1 MPMLSVLLPVAIL
14 SCGSAAAVQEVANPN
29 APSGPTQAVD
39 ASTVILP
46 CVPVGTYW
54 PSQPNQEAAPPT
66 PDLAI
71 VSIDVRPKDARVHLD
86 GRFVGR
92 ARYFDG
98 APSFLFLEPGAY
110 RLELRSD
117 GHRPVLVELS
127 AERGCRYDLR
137 HRLER
142 VRGLEVEH
150 EDAEFG
156 KGRPQQWVFAPTRPT
171 PSQPAQEIAGPDP
184 SLRPDL
190 GRGAPGVRVPTPLA
204 AGLKLRID
212 PPSARLSIDGIFV
225 ATGRELARMVGPLA
239 TTPGPHLIVV
249 EAEGH
254 MTLERGV
261 ELDGG
266 EVLELDLVLTPEP

>member
-1 MPMLSVLLPVAIL
+1 MRMLSVLLPVAIL
-14 SCGSAAAVQEVANPN
+14 SCASAAAVQEVAD
-29 APSGPTQAVD
+29 SKGPTQAVD

-46 CVPVGTYW
+46 CVPVGAYW
-54 PSQPNQEAAPPT
+54 PGEPNQEAAPPT

-98 APSFLFLEPGAY
+98 TPSYLFLEPGSY

-117 GHRPVLVELS
+117 GYRPVLVELT

-137 HRLER
+137 HRLGRER
-142 VRGLEVEH
+142 GFEAEH
-150 EDAEFG
+150 EDADFG
-156 KGRPQQWVFAPTRPT
+156 KGKPQQSVFAPTLPT
-171 PSQPAQEIAGPDP
+171 PPQPAQGSAGPDP

-190 GRGAPGVRVPTPLA
+190 GRGTPGDRVPSPPA
-204 AGLKLRID
+204 AGLKLRVD
-212 PPSARLSIDGIFV
+212 PPSARVSIDGVFV

-239 TTPGPHLIVV
+239 TTPGPHRIVA

-254 MTLERGV
+254 VALERGV
-261 ELDGG
+261 ELDDG
-266 EVLELDLVLTPEP
+266 EVLELDLVLRPAP

>member
-1 MPMLSVLLPVAIL
+1 MWMPSALLPVAIL
-14 SCGSAAAVQEVANPN
+14 SCGSVAAMQEVANAN
-29 APSGPTQAVD
+29 GPTQVVD
-39 ASTVILP
+39 TSTVILP
-46 CVPVGTYW
+46 CVPVGAYW
-54 PSQPNQEAAPPT
+54 PGKPDKEAAPPT

-98 APSFLFLEPGAY
+98 APSYLFLEPGAF

-117 GHRPVLVELS
+117 GYRPVLVELI

-142 VRGLEVEH
+142 ARGFEVEH
-150 EDAEFG
+150 EDADFG
-156 KGRPQQWVFAPTRPT
+156 KGKPQQWVFAPTR
-171 PSQPAQEIAGPDP
+171 SQPPLPAQESAGPDP

-190 GRGAPGVRVPTPLA
+190 GRGTPGVRVPSPPA
-204 AGLKLRID
+204 AGLKLRVD
-212 PPSARLSIDGIFV
+212 PPSARVSIDGNFV
-225 ATGRELARMVGPLA
+225 ATGFELARMVSPLA
-239 TTPGPHLIVV
+239 TTPGPHRIVV

-254 MTLERGV
+254 GSLERGV
-261 ELDGG
+261 ELDDG
-266 EVLELDLVLTPEP
+266 EVLELDLVLRPAP

>member
-1 MPMLSVLLPVAIL
+1 MRMLSVLLPVAIL
-14 SCGSAAAVQEVANPN
+14 SCGSAAAVQELAD
-29 APSGPTQAVD
+29 AKGPTKGVD

-46 CVPVGTYW
+46 CLPVGAYW
-54 PSQPNQEAAPPT
+54 PGQPSQEAAPPT

-98 APSFLFLEPGAY
+98 TPSYLFLEPGSY
-110 RLELRSD
+110 RLELRTD
-117 GHRPVLVELS
+117 GYRPVLVELT
-127 AERGCRYDLR
+127 AERGCRYELR

-142 VRGLEVEH
+142 LRGLEAEH
-150 EDAEFG
+150 EDADFG
-156 KGRPQQWVFAPTRPT
+156 KGRPLQWVFAPARPT
-171 PSQPAQEIAGPDP
+171 PSPPVPESAGPDP

-190 GRGAPGVRVPTPLA
+190 GRSAPGARAPSPPA
-204 AGLKLRID
+204 AGLKLRVD
-212 PPSARLSIDGIFV
+212 PPTARVSIDGLFV

-239 TTPGPHLIVV
+239 TTPGPHRIVV

-254 MTLERGV
+254 ASLERGV
-261 ELDGG
+261 ELDDGQ
-266 EVLELDLVLTPEP
+266 VLELDLVLRPTP

>member
-1 MPMLSVLLPVAIL
+1 MRMLSVLLPVAIL
-14 SCGSAAAVQEVANPN
+14 SCGSAAAVQEA
-29 APSGPTQAVD
+29 ATAKGPTQAVD

-46 CVPVGTYW
+46 CVPVGAYW
-54 PSQPNQEAAPPT
+54 PGQPNQGAAPPT

-98 APSFLFLEPGAY
+98 TPSYLFLEPGTY

-117 GHRPVLVELS
+117 GYRPVLVELT

-142 VRGLEVEH
+142 VRGFEVEH
-150 EDAEFG
+150 VDPDFG
-156 KGRPQQWVFAPTRPT
+156 KGKPQQWVFAPTRPK
-171 PSQPAQEIAGPDP
+171 PPRPAQESAGPDP

-190 GRGAPGVRVPTPLA
+190 GRGTPGARVPSPPA
-204 AGLKLRID
+204 AGLKLRVQ
-212 PPSARLSIDGIFV
+212 PPSARVSIDGIFV
-225 ATGRELARMVGPLA
+225 ATGFELARMVGPLA
-239 TTPGPHLIVV
+239 TTPGPHRIVV

-254 MTLERGV
+254 GALERGV
-261 ELDGG
+261 ELEDG
-266 EVLELDLVLTPEP
+266 EVLELNLELRPAP